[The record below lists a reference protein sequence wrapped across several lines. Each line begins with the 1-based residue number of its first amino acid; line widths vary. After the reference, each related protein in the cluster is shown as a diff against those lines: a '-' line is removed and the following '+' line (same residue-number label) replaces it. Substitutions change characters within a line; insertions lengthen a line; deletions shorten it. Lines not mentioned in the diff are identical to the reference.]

1 MKKPDSTKQFI
12 VSVIFMTT
20 LIIGCIIFVVGL
32 KMNMTVGE
40 NPWLT
45 FAGFCL
51 AGISTMILCSGTGD
65 LFKIFFTTIFGRNKE

>member
-1 MKKPDSTKQFI
+1 MKRPESTKKFI

-20 LIIGCIIFVVGL
+20 LIIGCIIFIVGL
-32 KMNMTVGE
+32 KMNMLGNE

-51 AGISTMILCSGTGD
+51 AGTSTMVLCAGMGD
-65 LFKIFFTTIFGRNKE
+65 LFKIFFTTIFGRNK